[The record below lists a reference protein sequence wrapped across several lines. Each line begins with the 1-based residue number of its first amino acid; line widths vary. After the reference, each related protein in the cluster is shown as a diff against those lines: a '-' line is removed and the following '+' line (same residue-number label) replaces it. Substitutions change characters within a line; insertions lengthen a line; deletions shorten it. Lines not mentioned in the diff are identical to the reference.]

1 MIHPHWTGW
10 FLAEKVELFVV
21 LSSFGLVVFWS
32 CLVESESFQSSQ
44 EIVTQ
49 RNLRITN
56 QRLSIRIGN
65 VQLFI
70 NRLYGVIDSTKV
82 NLCNSYCDAC
92 IPFVQSESCDRLE
105 VFPLSLL
112 LYPQPVFS
120 WVGVPLL
127 LASCPSF
134 PAPFTTSSSER
145 RSQSCEFIFRALSVI
160 KARKG
165 ANWIHG
171 GIEWGHISLR
181 QIFQTSAVEILNI
194 ADFFFSDT

>member
-1 MIHPHWTGW
+1 MIYPHWTGW

-21 LSSFGLVVFWS
+21 LSSLGLIVFS
-32 CLVESESFQSSQ
+32 SFLVESENFQSSQ
-44 EIVTQ
+44 EMVTQ
-49 RNLRITN
+49 LNLRIMN
-56 QRLSIRIGN
+56 QKLSIRMDN

-70 NRLYGVIDSTKV
+70 NRLYDVIDSTKV

-134 PAPFTTSSSER
+134 PAPFTTSSSET
-145 RSQSCEFIFRALSVI
+145 EEPEL
-160 KARKG
+160 
-165 ANWIHG
+165 WIHFPSFKCHQSQKGSKLNSWPG
-171 GIEWGHISLR
+171 G
-181 QIFQTSAVEILNI
+181 
-194 ADFFFSDT
+194 